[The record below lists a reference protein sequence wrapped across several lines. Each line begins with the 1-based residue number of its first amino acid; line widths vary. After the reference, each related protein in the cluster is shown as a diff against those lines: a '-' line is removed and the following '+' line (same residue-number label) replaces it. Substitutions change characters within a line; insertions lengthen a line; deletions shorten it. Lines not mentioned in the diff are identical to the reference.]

1 VHLTVVA
8 LTTVRL
14 TVVALTTV
22 HLAVV
27 TLTTVSLT
35 TVSLT
40 TVSLTVVALRAVP
53 LKTVHLKAVFL
64 APPQGARLANSRGR
78 VRSAAC
84 SRMGLPVVPYVPSAE
99 EAPGRATTRN
109 LAVTFHRRA

>member
-27 TLTTVSLT
+27 TLT